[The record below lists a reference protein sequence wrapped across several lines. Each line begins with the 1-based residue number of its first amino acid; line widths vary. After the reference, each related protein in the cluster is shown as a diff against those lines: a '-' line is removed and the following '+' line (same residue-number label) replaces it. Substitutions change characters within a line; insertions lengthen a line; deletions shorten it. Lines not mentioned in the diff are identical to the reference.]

1 MFQTEFE
8 FTLPRGFLDG
18 EGNLHRTGMM
28 RLARADD
35 EIIPLK
41 DPRVQTNPAYA
52 TVLILAR
59 VITRL
64 GALDPIDARVIER
77 LYASDLNYL
86 YRLYCDVNGFS
97 SVESCPSS
105 EPILE
110 SGVPNLELAKRGD

>member
-18 EGNLHRTGMM
+18 EGSLHRTGIM

-35 EIIPLK
+35 EIIPLN
-41 DPRVQTNPAYA
+41 DPRVQANPAYA

-64 GALDPIDARVIER
+64 GALDCVDARVIEH
-77 LYASDLNYL
+77 LYASDLSYL
-86 YRLYCDVNGFS
+86 YRLYCDINGFNPTEKDFS
-97 SVESCPSS
+97 SKPVVVFDSANFEST
-105 EPILE
+105 
-110 SGVPNLELAKRGD
+110 KRDD